1 MTKLIPYPLA
11 EPVSS
16 KEGWE
21 AAIKEKRQ
29 TDQRGRGKKGPLS
42 ATFLI
47 PVLWLCHCGSSA
59 QEAHP
64 LPAAS
69 QFLLRRQIHT
79 DKPGQRGTEDPG
91 LRQGRVWARK
101 RHHPG
106 CYRNSSQGSRHP
118 SIFLMKKETV
128 GMLGDLVLSCQKPQ
142 IQTKA
147 QLLETVST
155 PTRPTQLRSQN

>member
-21 AAIKEKRQ
+21 AGIKEKRQ
-29 TDQRGRGKKGPLS
+29 TDQRGRGKMGPLP

-47 PVLWLCHCGSSA
+47 PVLWLGDSRCSA

-64 LPAAS
+64 LPALPS
-69 QFLLRRQIHT
+69 STHT
-79 DKPGQRGTEDPG
+79 EKPGQKETEDPG
-91 LRQGRVWARK
+91 LQWGGTWGRM

-106 CYRNSSQGSRHP
+106 CYRSSGQGSRHP
-118 SIFLMKKETV
+118 STFPMKQET
-128 GMLGDLVLSCQKPQ
+128 GWGCLVTWSCPVRSLKYTRKLSFWRQHQHLHDKHSSEAR
-142 IQTKA
+142 TE
-147 QLLETVST
+147 LS
-155 PTRPTQLRSQN
+155 